1 VLCVCACG
9 AHLHCLYD
17 VGLELGGRDERLVV
31 RVAHVVADQRVDDL
45 WSLSGK
51 RSTSVCVCV
60 SVCALC
66 VCVCVY
72 FVWTCEC
79 CVSVGERVC
88 ACMCECVRCVWVCVC
103 VCVRV

>member
-1 VLCVCACG
+1 MLCVCACG

-60 SVCALC
+60 SVCVVVCVCAC
-66 VCVCVY
+66 VCVCM
-72 FVWTCEC
+72 
-79 CVSVGERVC
+79 CV
-88 ACMCECVRCVWVCVC
+88 
-103 VCVRV
+103 